1 MNSCWCLQVSK
12 SFATMVRITLPA
24 STLKQI
30 DEFANEVIRQKE
42 RELHHAVDSGHEFK
56 RFHTGLMG
64 ECAVEQYFN
73 SKFVDW
79 TIGNSADYNHADL
92 KAAGAD
98 VGIKTAEKYNFPVVH
113 KSAYRPEIINIKLTD
128 TEILIC
134 GIATIE
140 VLNKYQDDDLIKS
153 EFLKQ
158 RGTKTGFYGFNH
170 LIRVDSLE
178 ELKKRWPTA
187 GTADQTTTKWK
198 KDISN
203 ITETG
208 GFSQ

>member
-1 MNSCWCLQVSK
+1 
-12 SFATMVRITLPA
+12 MVPITLPA

-30 DEFANEVIRQKE
+30 DEFAREVIRQKE
-42 RELHHAVDSGHEFK
+42 SEQHHAMDSGHEYK
-56 RFHTGLMG
+56 RFYTGLMG
-64 ECAVEQYFN
+64 ECAVEQYYGC
-73 SKFVDW
+73 KFVEW
-79 TIGNSADYNHADL
+79 TIGDSDDYNHADL
-92 KAAGAD
+92 QAAGAD

-113 KSAYRPEIINIKLTD
+113 KSAYRPEIISIKLTD

-134 GIATIE
+134 GLATVE
-140 VLNKYQDDDLIKS
+140 VLNRYQDDDLIKS

-158 RGTKTGFYGFNH
+158 RGTKTGFYGFNK
-170 LIRVDSLE
+170 LIRVDSIE

-208 GFSQ
+208 GNSQ